1 MMNNNGFPNMMN
13 GGGGNNPMGM
23 MQRFQQFCQ
32 QFQQNGQNPQQMV
45 QQLLN
50 SGKMSQAQFDQFRQ
64 VANSLLGTKY

>member
-13 GGGGNNPMGM
+13 GGGGNNPMNM

-32 QFQQNGQNPQQMV
+32 QIQQNGQNPQQMV

-64 VANSLLGTKY
+64 VANNILGTKY